1 MERKLRWSKQRTITD
16 AWTCK
21 QVGKPRCPHRAWISG
36 LYGTYVGKVWVLGHP
51 NTQNYDGYW
60 DDVLECPRTND
71 TNKDERTLREMKKIL
86 KAMLYIGMD
95 TGP

>member
-1 MERKLRWSKQRTITD
+1 MERKLRWSKHRTIDD

-21 QVGKPRCPHRAWISG
+21 QVDKHRDPHRAWISG
-36 LYGTYVGKVWVLGHP
+36 LYNTYVGKMWVLGHP
-51 NTQNYDGYW
+51 NAWDNDGYW
-60 DDVLECPRTND
+60 DNVLECPRTND
-71 TNKDERTLREMKKIL
+71 TNKDERTLRKMKKIL